1 MENTETAGAQ
11 AGAEE
16 PTAPQ
21 KPSEALSKED
31 AMDFWEC
38 EKEERGI
45 EGKPDLSHITAGLCR
60 CLKLSQERDR
70 KELKRAVQ
78 SWADQCGLDVGERT
92 IRNWVNGRWTEE
104 AAAVAVLGACVTILG
119 SNRPLRETA
128 FDRTEYQ
135 EPDMGPIWF
144 AMHPEED
151 LTLKAARE
159 VYRVAFEL
167 CVFGKVDGAERN
179 ELLASAL
186 FKVCG
191 LSNGRLRALN
201 GFLDAFTPRLRA
213 DEPETISEMVGRV
226 FEELG
231 ELNDWAI
238 QVDEASGEGS
248 YLIPTL
254 IPIRII
260 PPDKLPD
267 KLFEYLERPPEA

>member
-1 MENTETAGAQ
+1 MENNETAGTQ

-21 KPSEALSKED
+21 RPSEALSKEA
-31 AMDFWEC
+31 AMDLWER

-45 EGKPDLSHITAGLCR
+45 EGKPDLGHITAGLCR

-78 SWADQCGLDVGERT
+78 SWADQCGLNVGERT
-92 IRNWVNGRWTEE
+92 IRNWINGRWTEE
-104 AAAVAVLGACVTILG
+104 AAAVAVLGADAAITEN
-119 SNRPLRETA
+119 NRPLRMTA
-128 FDRTEYQ
+128 LDRTEYQ
-135 EPDMGPIWF
+135 EPDMGPMGPIWF
-144 AMHPEED
+144 VMHPGERPPD
-151 LTLKAARE
+151 PDFFLKAARE

-179 ELLASAL
+179 ELLANAL

-191 LSNGRLRALN
+191 LSNDRLRALN
-201 GFLDAFTPRLRA
+201 GLLDAFTPRLRA
-213 DEPETISEMVGRV
+213 DEPETISDMVQGV
-226 FEELG
+226 FEELD

-248 YLIPTL
+248 CLIPVIYT
-254 IPIRII
+254 
-260 PPDKLPD
+260 PPDKP
-267 KLFEYLERPPEA
+267 FEYPWRPPEA